1 MKICWKCTPHQAIQ
15 DEDEIVSS
23 SEQIWRNLLHLQWI
37 LCSEWVPSEWVQTAD
52 KNIRVI
58 HTTPVHQ
65 LTSCEVKKKH
75 VFVRKS
81 IKLFLNSVLR
91 LWHFNQLFE
100 LLFRWHPF
108 NSIHLTA
115 FTLRMALEYIFS
127 KLFWG
132 GGGWA
137 IALNKPNCKER
148 ISQIKL

>member
-23 SEQIWRNLLHLQWI
+23 SEQIWRNLTLHLQWI

-58 HTTPVHQ
+58 HITPVHQ

-100 LLFRWHPF
+100 LLFWWHPF
-108 NSIHLTA
+108 NSIYSKDG
-115 FTLRMALEYIFS
+115 LRVHFQQIVLG
-127 KLFWG
+127 G